1 MVFYHTSL
9 NTHIL
14 SHLHHLRQLSCLEL
28 LLLLLACGCYK
39 MSFTCQTS
47 IVNNSLLK
55 NNWWHSDTDFCL
67 HNKHTFEAKIW
78 LRVQRIRRFI
88 AWNLTFSLKIHRP
101 KSMTKLTNLFGE
113 THCVFTGGWRAL
125 HWWCGEVGWPWD
137 FWTVMWLEN
146 LDRCWPIN
154 LDFSGGNGVSNF
166 TWKSVN
172 PFQEL
177 VTHFLHLTDDG
188 AIPRN

>member
-1 MVFYHTSL
+1 
-9 NTHIL
+9 
-14 SHLHHLRQLSCLEL
+14 
-28 LLLLLACGCYK
+28 
-39 MSFTCQTS
+39 MSFTRQTS

-55 NNWWHSDTDFCL
+55 NNWRHSDTDFCL

-101 KSMTKLTNLFGE
+101 KSMTKLTNLFGGNSLRK
-113 THCVFTGGWRAL
+113 VL
-125 HWWCGEVGWPWD
+125 EVGVHCTDDAAKLDGPWD

-154 LDFSGGNGVSNF
+154 VDFSGGIRVSNF

-172 PFQEL
+172 PFQQL